1 MAYSYPGGYNTWV
14 PSWEATG
21 QVIALIR
28 DPKKF
33 AINNYVAFRP
43 AGKQVGLY
51 LEFDLDHPA
60 RSLDLAQMVWP
71 EGSERPTGEHN
82 LAGFEYKEYRT
93 IRRDLA
99 FTLGNMTLAQTD
111 WPILAYHAGVVAQ
124 QAMTA
129 LTRQVMSVLDAS
141 ANYGSNTDTAA
152 NLGSGAGKFELANT
166 TAGDANFN
174 NIRKV
179 FNAVAI
185 KILQATN
192 SIVRKENLWCI
203 ISPDA
208 ARIMSQAH
216 EITDYLKQSP
226 YAMAQVKGDLPNR
239 NVLFGLPEML
249 YGVNLQVEDTSYV
262 NSQKGAAVTRTWAK
276 AQDGLIFISKVDDLP
291 GDQVGEAPVP
301 NYSTFQVFHYNQGM
315 EGAPTSARGNGAGL
329 LAVETWEDVRNKR
342 TEGHVT
348 WNTAEKMVA
357 PTTGYYVQD
366 AFSTF

>member
-1 MAYSYPGGYNTWV
+1 VAYAYPSGYNTWV

-28 DPKKF
+28 NPNKF

-43 AGKQVGLY
+43 ANKQVGLY

-60 RSLDLAQMVWP
+60 RSLTLDQMVWP
-71 EGSERPTGEHN
+71 EGTERPTGEHN

-99 FTLGNMTLAQTD
+99 VTLGNMTIAQTD
-111 WPILAYHAGVVAQ
+111 WPILAYHSGVIMQ
-124 QAMTA
+124 QGMTA
-129 LTRQVMSVLDAS
+129 LTRQVLSVLDTS
-141 ANYGSNTDTAA
+141 GNYGSNTDTAT

-166 TAGDANFN
+166 VAGDANFN

-179 FNAVAI
+179 FNNVAI
-185 KILQATN
+185 QILKQTN
-192 SIVRKENLWCI
+192 SMVRKENLWAI
-203 ISPDA
+203 VSPDA

-226 YAMAQVKGDLPNR
+226 YAMAQVRGDLPNR

-249 YGVNLQVEDTSYV
+249 YGINLQVEDTVYV
-262 NSQKGAAVTRTWAK
+262 SSQKGATVARTFAK
-276 AQDGLIFISKVDDLP
+276 AQDGIIFVSKMDDLP
-291 GDQVGEAPVP
+291 GDQVGDVPVP
-301 NYSTFQVFHYNQGM
+301 NFSTFQVFYYNDQLKD
-315 EGAPTSARGNGAGL
+315 APVAARGNGRGL
-329 LAVETWEDVRNKR
+329 LSVETWEDVRNKR
-342 TEGHVT
+342 TEAHVT
-348 WNTAEKMVA
+348 WNTAEKLVA

-366 AFSTF
+366 AFSSF